1 MTPSLAPEW
10 IEARV
15 MKELML
21 FPISLRMLV
30 VRCFEPKNLFV
41 DSEQLFFSRLD
52 PFFFFVE

>member
-1 MTPSLAPEW
+1 
-10 IEARV
+10 

-21 FPISLRMLV
+21 FPINLRMLV

>member
-21 FPISLRMLV
+21 FPIGLRVLV
-30 VRCFEPKNLFV
+30 VRCFEKNLFV

-52 PFFFFVE
+52 PFFSFVE